1 MAVKLFT
8 IGFTRKSAEEFF
20 DLLEGAGVQRVVD
33 IRLHNTSQLAG
44 FTKQDDLRFFLDQVA
59 GIEYVHLPILAP
71 SEELMQDYRKK
82 RIPFPEFRKRF
93 LDLMAERKIEK
104 AVSPRVLHGGCLLCS
119 EPKASD
125 CHRSFVACYLAE
137 KWNDVEVIDL

>member
-1 MAVKLFT
+1 MRLFT

-59 GIEYVHLPILAP
+59 GIDYVHMPMLAP
-71 SEELMQDYRKK
+71 TEELMQDYRKK
-82 RIPFPEFRKRF
+82 RIPFAEFRQRF
-93 LDLMAERKIEK
+93 LALMAERKIENLI
-104 AVSPRVLHGGCLLCS
+104 SPRDLHGGCLLCS
-119 EPKASD
+119 EPDASE
-125 CHRSFVACYLAE
+125 CHRSFVAEYLSG
-137 KWNDVEVIDL
+137 KWDDVEVFDL